1 MNYINSEN
9 KHSLWELEIKGIQG
23 PILAIDYLGLY
34 GSVPDEVRTSL
45 IKKKIVVHSAE
56 GEDFIQCG
64 YCGLPV
70 RYRARSATSRA
81 AFYHKHIP

>member
-23 PILAIDYLGLY
+23 PILAIDYLELY

-45 IKKKIVVHSAE
+45 IKRK
-56 GEDFIQCG
+56 
-64 YCGLPV
+64 L
-70 RYRARSATSRA
+70 
-81 AFYHKHIP
+81 